1 MSRLKCLAE
10 NYDETSKKDENLRVK
25 LILEMIEYNITY
37 PPPIRIETHELHAV
51 NERVHEIIKELE
63 GRGEK
68 LLAKRIH
75 KIWKKRNHLL
85 QIAENAHHL
94 DHDFMDTLEYH
105 EEIRWIRNQINDYRQ
120 KAEKAMRDCD

>member
-1 MSRLKCLAE
+1 VSRLKCLAE
-10 NYDETSKKDENLRVK
+10 NYDETSNRDENLRVK

-37 PPPIRIETHELHAV
+37 PPPIRIETHELQAV
-51 NERVHEIIKELE
+51 NERVHHMTRELE
-63 GRGEK
+63 RKGQK

-75 KIWKKRNHLL
+75 KIWEKRDHLL

-105 EEIRWIRNQINDYRQ
+105 EEIRWVRNQIDAFRQ
-120 KAEKAMRDCD
+120 KSERSLRDC